1 MGYNR
6 ENYARIREAYKT
18 KYLKAYAEADRRM
31 AEIHAKSAEIAM
43 IDGELSRVG
52 AEIAMAALGTGDAYR
67 EKLAAVEEKNRE
79 LQAKRVA
86 ALLKL
91 GYPADYTLP
100 PYECPRCMDTGFVD
114 TKMCECMRRELILA
128 AYESSGLGKLLQS
141 QSFENFD
148 LSYYGAQENMRR
160 SMIENFNKLKKYA
173 DEFSLQA
180 DNLILCGAT
189 GLGKTH
195 LSTAVARCVID
206 KGYDVFYTG
215 SIEMFAEFE
224 RARFGSGENRQMANE
239 GLSRYTDCDLL
250 ILDDLG
256 AEHSNPFTASC
267 LYMVLNNRIN
277 LHRPTI
283 INTNLSG
290 QEIKDRYAERI
301 TSRLFGEFCVVPF
314 TGNDIRRRKLDRK
327 KV

>member
-31 AEIHAKSAEIAM
+31 EEIHAKSAEIAA
-43 IDGELSRVG
+43 IDQALASTG
-52 AEIAMAALGTGDAYR
+52 AEIAMAALGTGEAYR
-67 EKLAAVEEKNRE
+67 QKLAAVEEKNRA
-79 LQAKRVA
+79 LQEKRA
-86 ALLKL
+86 ALMLKL

-100 PYECPRCMDTGFVD
+100 PYECPHCMDTGFVD
-114 TKMCECMRRELILA
+114 TKMCACMRRELVLA
-128 AYESSGLGKLLQS
+128 AYESSGLGKLLRE
-141 QSFENFD
+141 QSFDNFD
-148 LSYYGAQENMRR
+148 LEYYSNQSEMRR
-160 SMIENFNKLKKYA
+160 GMHENFNKLKDYA
-173 DEFSLQA
+173 ENFTMQSE
-180 DNLILCGAT
+180 NLILYGHT

-195 LSTAVARCVID
+195 LSTAVARRVIE

-215 SIEMFAEFE
+215 SIEMFAEFDK
-224 RARFGSGENRQMANE
+224 ARFGIGGEKQAAST

-256 AEHSNPFTASC
+256 AEKSNEFTASC

-283 INTNLSG
+283 INTNLNGS
-290 QEIKDRYAERI
+290 EIKAKYAERI
-301 TSRLFGEFCVVPF
+301 TSRMFGEFCVVPF
-314 TGNDIRRRKLDRK
+314 VGMDIRLQKLK
-327 KV
+327 KK